1 MPTSYRETV
10 LCRYHYDALDRQ
22 VTCTPYGQANI
33 QRFYCKSRLATEI
46 QDAVKHCVFQYEEHP
61 LAQQQYQGAN
71 FNTTLLAIDHQ
82 GSILNALDRTRP
94 NPIAYT
100 PYGHR
105 PLENGL
111 LSLLG
116 FNGERPDPVTGHYHL
131 GEGYRQFNT
140 VLKRF
145 NSPDSWS
152 PFGEG
157 GLNAYAYC
165 EGDPRNRVDPTG
177 HGPVPKIAAI
187 AKKALAGASKKAKTI
202 SRPVA
207 AGNRLKKGASS
218 SSQAMEAWDLKKIK
232 RNQLNA
238 KYRERTKGLSDTIL
252 ANEASQPSQGH
263 YNVSDHLNDIG
274 DSTKA
279 YEYAKKDYDFE
290 QFPNP
295 SIKYEWTDPS
305 GNPILDVAHFDA
317 TISHVKNMAKKRV
330 GGWTYNQ
337 IWRLTIDRAQYIKN
351 FTPIDLMAI
360 RR

>member
-46 QDAVKHCVFQYEEHP
+46 QDAVKHCIFQYEEHP
-61 LAQQQYQGAN
+61 LAQQQCQGAN
-71 FNTTLLAIDHQ
+71 FNTTLVATDHQ

-187 AKKALAGASKKAKTI
+187 GNKALAGVSKKAKTI
-202 SRPVA
+202 LRPVTV
-207 AGNRLKKGASS
+207 GHGLTEGASS
-218 SSQAMEAWDLKKIK
+218 SSPVMTKQELKRLRK
-232 RNQLNA
+232 NQTS
-238 KYRERTKGLSDTIL
+238 RETYAEMKKLSELIT
-252 ANEASQPSQGH
+252 ANEASQAPQFH
-263 YNVSDHLNDIG
+263 YNVSYDLRDLKS
-274 DSTKA
+274 STEA
-279 YEYAKKDYDFE
+279 YELAKKLYVFDPVPD
-290 QFPNP
+290 PNQRHDWIVP
-295 SIKYEWTDPS
+295 QGKPL
-305 GNPILDVAHFDA
+305 LDVAHFDA
-317 TISHVKNMAKKRV
+317 TISHYRNKVGANGGNAK
-330 GGWTYNQ
+330 TLF
-337 IWRLTIDRAQYIKN
+337 RLKILRAEYIKN